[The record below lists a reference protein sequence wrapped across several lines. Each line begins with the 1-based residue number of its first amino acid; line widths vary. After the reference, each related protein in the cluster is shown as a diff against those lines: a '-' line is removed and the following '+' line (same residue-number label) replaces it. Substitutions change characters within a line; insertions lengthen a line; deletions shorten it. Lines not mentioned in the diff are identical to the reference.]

1 MLMKH
6 VVITGAASG
15 IGKCLAEQFA
25 KKSAHVY
32 AVDLNKAKLLELQTW
47 ADQNDYA
54 IEAIVADV
62 TSTTEIQKFIEK
74 LESKKVRIDTWING
88 AAISGLGEFQELTPE
103 QFDRV
108 MDVNLHSVVKST
120 RLALKHMQK
129 NGFGWI
135 INMAS
140 VAGFV
145 PAPMMSA
152 YNLTKHAIVGFTRS
166 LQLEMKM
173 TGSPVKMMLVS
184 PGFVETEIINKGQ
197 EMGFP
202 EWLSP
207 ILAKPEVVANDIIEA
222 LQSGKQEIT
231 PTLNGKVMMGI
242 NRFFPKLL
250 GKNSRL
256 LMTKNWKDLLLNRY

>member
-15 IGKCLAEQFA
+15 IGKALTEQF
-25 KKSAHVY
+25 SRNGVHVY
-32 AVDLNKAKLLELQTW
+32 ALDLDKKKLEELLKW
-47 ADQNDYA
+47 SDQNDFSVEP
-54 IEAIVADV
+54 ICLDV
-62 TSTTEIQKFIEK
+62 TSTAEIQSFIEK
-74 LESKKVRIDTWING
+74 IEAKKIRIDTWVNG
-88 AAISGLGEFQELTPE
+88 AAISGIGEFQSLTAE

-120 RLALKHMQK
+120 RLALKHMHK

-166 LQLEMKM
+166 LQLEMRL

-184 PGFVETEIINKGQ
+184 PGFVETEIINKGAA
-197 EMGFP
+197 MGFP
-202 EWLSP
+202 SWLSP
-207 ILAKPEVVANDIIEA
+207 ILAKPETVATDIISA
-222 LQSGKQEIT
+222 LRSGKQEIT
-231 PTLNGKVMMGI
+231 PTINGKVMMGM
-242 NRFFPKLL
+242 NRLFPKLL
-250 GKNSRL
+250 SRNSKVL
-256 LMTKNWKDLLLNRY
+256 LSKSWKDLLLNRY